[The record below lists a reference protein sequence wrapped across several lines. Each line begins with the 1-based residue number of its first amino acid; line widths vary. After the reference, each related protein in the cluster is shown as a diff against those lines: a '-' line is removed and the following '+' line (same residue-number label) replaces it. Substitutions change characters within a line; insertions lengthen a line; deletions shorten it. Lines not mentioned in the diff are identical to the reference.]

1 VDRWHLPSIDQT
13 GKREPRVL
21 FSSPACRAVV
31 IDLQAGESMGE
42 HSVHENAIVQVAMG
56 TVAIASD
63 GPEVE
68 CPAGSLVVFAPGER
82 HALRAVEPS
91 RLLLL
96 LAPWPGD
103 GHYQVGEIEHL
114 AANAHVPPITG

>member
-1 VDRWHLPSIDQT
+1 VNRWHLPSIDQT

-31 IDLQAGESMGE
+31 IDLQAGETMGE
-42 HSVHENAIVQVAMG
+42 HSVHENAIVQVATG
-56 TVAIASD
+56 KVAIATD

-68 CPAGSLVVFAPGER
+68 CPAGSLAAFEPGER
-82 HALRAVEPS
+82 HALRAIETS

-103 GHYQVGEIEHL
+103 GHYQTGESEHV
-114 AANAHVPPITG
+114 AVNAQVPPLAS

>member
-1 VDRWHLPSIDQT
+1 MDRWHLPSIDQA

-21 FSSPACRAVV
+21 FSSSACRAVV
-31 IDLQAGESMGE
+31 IDLQAGETMGE
-42 HSVHENAIVQVAMG
+42 HSVHENAIVQVATG
-56 TVAIASD
+56 VVAIATD
-63 GPEVE
+63 GPEAE
-68 CPAGSLVVFAPGER
+68 CPAGSLVVFEPGER

-103 GHYQVGEIEHL
+103 GHYQAGEVERL
-114 AANAHVPPITG
+114 AANARVPPLAS